1 MYKSRLL
8 SLEKKSYE
16 EVYESFSK
24 EYSKNLISFDTLIEN
39 KHLIIYDFWGVAVSL
54 TKTTTKNELKYLG
67 NISFI
72 GTKELVNKTIK
83 DIKSKGFSLEKIK
96 EI

>member
-16 EVYESFSK
+16 EVYENFSK

-39 KHLIIYDFWGVAVSL
+39 KHLIIYDFWGCCC
-54 TKTTTKNELKYLG
+54 KFN
-67 NISFI
+67 
-72 GTKELVNKTIK
+72 
-83 DIKSKGFSLEKIK
+83 
-96 EI
+96 